1 MDIMSGAM
9 DKEKAMWEKYEAEF
23 IAILGVVA
31 FVVLAMDLL
40 VWRP

>member
-1 MDIMSGAM
+1 
-9 DKEKAMWEKYEAEF
+9 MWEKYEAEF